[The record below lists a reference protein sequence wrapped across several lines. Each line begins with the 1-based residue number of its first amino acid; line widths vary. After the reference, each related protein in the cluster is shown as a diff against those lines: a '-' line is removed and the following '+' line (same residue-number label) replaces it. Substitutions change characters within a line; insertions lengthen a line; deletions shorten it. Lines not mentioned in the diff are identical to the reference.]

1 MEVLTE
7 WGVNIYKFK
16 IDENEKILDEIM
28 KHRRDID
35 FNVNREWNAK
45 VSQIL
50 SNTKTNKEFNILV
63 FLKNKIE
70 NYISRIP
77 NCKGLTLCTPPHIK
91 PDLWINMYKKGD
103 YQGAHRHMYPNNIK
117 YSLVYFAKYNPDTDA
132 KLMFGNPNTTELI
145 LMSGEIKIIEKK
157 FIPVNEGEVI
167 LFPSYLPHC
176 VEKHESDT
184 ERITVSGNLYSF

>member
-1 MEVLTE
+1 MEVLSE
-7 WGVNIYKFK
+7 WGINIYKFK
-16 IDENEKILDEIM
+16 IDENEKILDEIT
-28 KHRRDID
+28 KDRRDID
-35 FNVNREWNAK
+35 FNLNPEWNAK

-50 SNTKTNKEFNILV
+50 SDSHIDKELNILK
-63 FLKNKIE
+63 FITNKIE

-77 NCKGLTLCTPPHIK
+77 NCKGLTLCIPPHNK

-103 YQGAHRHMYPNNIK
+103 YQGAHRHMCPNIK

-145 LMSGEIKIIEKK
+145 LMSDEIKITEKK

>member
-16 IDENEKILDEIM
+16 IDENEKIIDEIM
-28 KHRRDID
+28 KHGRNTDC
-35 FNVNREWNAK
+35 NTNPEWNAK

-50 SNTKTNKEFNILV
+50 SDSHIIKEIK
-63 FLKNKIE
+63 FLSFFKNKIE

-77 NCKGLTLCTPPHIK
+77 NCKGLTLCIPPYFK
-91 PDLWINMYKKGD
+91 PDLWINIYKKGD
-103 YQGAHRHMYPNNIK
+103 YQGAHRHIYPNYIK

-145 LMSGEIKIIEKK
+145 LMSDELKIIEKK

-184 ERITVSGNLYSF
+184 ERITISGNLYSF